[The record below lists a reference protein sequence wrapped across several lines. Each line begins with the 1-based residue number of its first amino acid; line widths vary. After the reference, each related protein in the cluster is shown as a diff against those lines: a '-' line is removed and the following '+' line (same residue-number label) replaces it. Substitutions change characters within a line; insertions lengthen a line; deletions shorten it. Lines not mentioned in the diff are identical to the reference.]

1 MTVFNDSGAVE
12 KRVAAIDV
20 AFDYDYIW
28 HPYSSMKT
36 PGPMFP
42 VASAEGAVLTLAD
55 GRQLIDG
62 MASWWA
68 AIHGYNVPELN
79 EALQQQLPKMAHVM
93 FGGLTHAPAI
103 ELAKKLIELTAP
115 TLQKVFFADSGSVA
129 VEVALKMA
137 LQYWQGQGEPKR
149 QKFLTVKSGYHGDT
163 FATMAFADPDTGMHS
178 RFGGLL
184 AEHLFAP
191 APPLADST
199 WDPVAMEPIS
209 QLLADNHQQLAGVI
223 LEPIV
228 QGAGGMRIYAAEYL
242 TALREL
248 CDRYDLLLILDEIA
262 TGFGRTG
269 TLFAYEQAGV
279 VPDILCLGKALTG
292 GYMTL
297 AATLTTDRVANGIA
311 ADGDGTL
318 MHGPT
323 FMANPLACAVAN
335 ASIDLLLTSPWQSR
349 VQVIEKQL
357 QQQLEPCCQLELVAD
372 VRVKGA
378 IGVIELT
385 KAVDMAW
392 VQPRLVELGVWI
404 RPFGK
409 LLYVMPPYII
419 NSDQLAQLT
428 TAMRQVV
435 SEMAE
440 RLGKKSNKKAK

>member
-1 MTVFNDSGAVE
+1 MTLPSNSNSLNSENGVTTTDM
-12 KRVAAIDV
+12 
-20 AFDYDYIW
+20 AFDHDHIW
-28 HPYSSMKT
+28 HPYSSMKN

-42 VASAEGAVLTLAD
+42 VASAEGVVLTLAD
-55 GRQLIDG
+55 GRQLVDG
-62 MASWWA
+62 TASWWA

-79 EALQQQLPKMAHVM
+79 QALQQQLPKMAHVM

-103 ELAKKLIELTAP
+103 ELAKKLIDLTAP
-115 TLQKVFFADSGSVA
+115 PLQKVFFADSGSVA

-137 LQYWQGQGEPKR
+137 LQYWQGLGQDKNEPGR

-163 FATMAFADPDTGMHS
+163 FATMAFADPETGMHS

-191 APPLADST
+191 APPLASTPWDSA
-199 WDPVAMEPIS
+199 AMEPIS
-209 QLLADNHQQLAGVI
+209 QLLADHHLQLAAVI

-228 QGAGGMRIYAAEYL
+228 QGTGGMRIYSAEYL
-242 TALREL
+242 IALRNL
-248 CDRYDLLLILDEIA
+248 CDRYGVLLIFDEIA

-269 TLFAYEQAGV
+269 TLFAYEQAGI

-297 AATLTTDRVANGIA
+297 AATLTTERVAGGIA
-311 ADGDGTL
+311 AHGSGTL

-335 ASIDLLLTSPWQSR
+335 ASIDLLLTTPWQSR
-349 VQVIEKQL
+349 VQAIEKQL
-357 QQQLEPCCQLELVAD
+357 QQQLEPCRSLPSVAD

-385 KAVDMAW
+385 DAADMGW
-392 VQPRLVELGVWI
+392 IQPRLVELGVWI

-419 NSDQLAQLT
+419 SPDELAQLT
-428 TAMRQVV
+428 TAMVQVAGEMV
-435 SEMAE
+435 S
-440 RLGKKSNKKAK
+440 RLGR

>member
-1 MTVFNDSGAVE
+1 MTVFNDSRAAEQKAVP
-12 KRVAAIDV
+12 IDV
-20 AFDYDYIW
+20 AFDHDHIW

-36 PGPMFP
+36 PGPLFP
-42 VASAEGAVLTLAD
+42 VASAEGVVLTLDD
-55 GRQLIDG
+55 GRQLVDG

-68 AIHGYNVPELN
+68 AIHGYKVPELDQ
-79 EALQQQLPKMAHVM
+79 ALLDQSSRMAHVM
-93 FGGLTHAPAI
+93 FGGLTHAPAV
-103 ELAKKLIELTAP
+103 ELAKKLVGLTADS
-115 TLQKVFFADSGSVA
+115 LQKVFFTDSGSVA

-137 LQYWQGQGEPKR
+137 LQYWQGQGEPGR

-163 FATMAFADPDTGMHS
+163 FATMAFADPDTGIHS

-199 WDPVAMEPIS
+199 WDPSAMEPIS
-209 QLLADNHQQLAGVI
+209 QLLADNHQQLAGVV

-228 QGAGGMRIYAAEYL
+228 QGAGGMRIYPAEYL
-242 TALREL
+242 AALREL
-248 CDRYDLLLILDEIA
+248 CDRYGVLLILDEIA

-269 TLFAYEQAGV
+269 SLFAYQKTGIT
-279 VPDILCLGKALTG
+279 PDILCLGKALTG

-297 AATLTTDRVANGIA
+297 AATLTTDRVTNGIA

-335 ASIDLLLTSPWQSR
+335 ASIDLLLASPWQSR
-349 VQVIEKQL
+349 VQAIERQL
-357 QQQLEPCCQLELVAD
+357 QQQLEPCRQLPLVAD
-372 VRVKGA
+372 IRVKGA

-385 KAVDMAW
+385 AAVDMSW
-392 VQPRLVELGVWI
+392 IQPRLVELGVWI

-419 NSDQLAQLT
+419 SSDQLTQLT
-428 TAMRQVV
+428 VAMLQVV

-440 RLGKKSNKKAK
+440 SPGR